1 MKVTRVASYSV
12 PRTASLKSPSADQIL
27 RSDGGI
33 VPIPYL
39 SPPMAYA
46 RNSGEIQVWLDSDP
60 PFSHYGGIT
69 GRLADHRDGL
79 VYAPNRYVRHLTN
92 ILKDTVAE
100 MKPLFKVVSMDLEF
114 KGASKAGDA
123 LLDFY
128 EKALEWGEKLAGK
141 FSEAPEQV
149 EREKLIAGLAKDIGA
164 AGGLCLPYVDLVS
177 VSVDVIDLPFY
188 KLFNG
193 PTGAFL
199 RLEFES
205 ADGKR
210 RRIAVHAA
218 LSDTRDQ
225 KVFVISTNQGAMP
238 AGKKPE
244 QRQPWHEALALG
256 FMNARAMAELAATQ
270 AMVSK
275 NGLSR
280 EAIAKE
286 VLSRMGDAATALLAL
301 PSKPLV
307 PNILANYRAAY
318 ASIC

>member
-12 PRTASLKSPSADQIL
+12 PRTVSLRSPGPDEIL

-39 SPPMAYA
+39 SPPIAYV
-46 RNSGEIQVWLDSDP
+46 RNSGEIQVWVDRDP
-60 PFSHYGGIT
+60 PFGHYNGLT

-79 VYAPNRYVRHLTN
+79 VLAPNRYARHFTN

-100 MKPLFKVVSMDLEF
+100 MKPLFKVASMDLEL
-114 KGASKAGDA
+114 KGIGQAKDTVI
-123 LLDFY
+123 DFY

-141 FSEAPEQV
+141 LGEPSEQV

-164 AGGLCLPYVDLVS
+164 AGGLCLPYVDLIS
-177 VSVDVIDLPFY
+177 VSVDIIELPFY
-188 KLFNG
+188 QLFKG

-210 RRIAVHAA
+210 RNIAVHAA
-218 LSDTRDQ
+218 LSDTRQQ
-225 KVFVISTNQGAMP
+225 KVFVISTNQGEMS
-238 AGKKPE
+238 AGKTPA
-244 QRQPWHEALALG
+244 QRQIWHEGLALS

-270 AMVSK
+270 ALVVK
-275 NGLSR
+275 DGLSH

-286 VLSRMGDAATALLAL
+286 VLARMGDTATALLAL

-318 ASIC
+318 AAA